1 MASPSQR
8 LPSIQKSHQVTS
20 KVNAFRPTQPASA
33 TASRAIE
40 MQLSGSPEQD
50 DIIIDQD
57 ESSTNQPLQ
66 AYYENKVHL
75 EFLAE
80 RGISL

>member
-1 MASPSQR
+1 
-8 LPSIQKSHQVTS
+8 
-20 KVNAFRPTQPASA
+20 
-33 TASRAIE
+33 

-80 RGISL
+80 LAFPSEKFKDIYIILYIYYIYYILYIYDLYYTQNL

>member
-1 MASPSQR
+1 
-8 LPSIQKSHQVTS
+8 
-20 KVNAFRPTQPASA
+20 
-33 TASRAIE
+33 

>member
-1 MASPSQR
+1 
-8 LPSIQKSHQVTS
+8 
-20 KVNAFRPTQPASA
+20 
-33 TASRAIE
+33 

-80 RGISL
+80 RGISLWKIQGYMIYTILKICRIHWV